1 MNRPSGP
8 RKTRKPIRVNPL
20 AAQHVCVCRKR
31 DGRGVLA
38 LANPVEAKVIYTPAN
53 VRIVPNAGL
62 VRIDLNHDGIAD
74 FGLSNPRKILS
85 SVRFAGLEVKRLRP
99 ANEI

>member
-1 MNRPSGP
+1 M
-8 RKTRKPIRVNPL
+8 
-20 AAQHVCVCRKR
+20 
-31 DGRGVLA
+31 LA

-74 FGLSNPRKILS
+74 FGLSNTRKILS

-99 ANEI
+99 ANEIREVNSTYKQL

>member
-1 MNRPSGP
+1 M
-8 RKTRKPIRVNPL
+8 
-20 AAQHVCVCRKR
+20 
-31 DGRGVLA
+31 LA

-74 FGLSNPRKILS
+74 FGLSNTRKILS
-85 SVRFAGLEVKRLRP
+85 SVSAGLEVKRLRP
-99 ANEI
+99 PNEI